1 MHSIA
6 QCRTKKKPDM
16 HKHCWIVSLIAF
28 KRISFF
34 FFFQT
39 ALWTNAVSTS
49 TMGEKFFWH
58 KKKEVSSKVP

>member
-1 MHSIA
+1 MHIIA

-34 FFFQT
+34 FFFSD
-39 ALWTNAVSTS
+39 STLDKCS
-49 TMGEKFFWH
+49 FHINYGGKIFLA
-58 KKKEVSSKVP
+58 